1 MYFTHYYVNYVSFYG
16 NYNGIVTSFYMSIQR
31 TMASGTS
38 SSVIRIFLILLVQGS
53 IFPLKLNKERGMKN
67 YLSPIN
73 SGNVNSGR
81 FCEIIHKLCN
91 ADLLSFNL
99 LTFHSMLLLTIILD
113 DLNVKIFLFFTLS

>member
-1 MYFTHYYVNYVSFYG
+1 
-16 NYNGIVTSFYMSIQR
+16 
-31 TMASGTS
+31 MASGTS